1 MKISSFFA
9 PPIFRGNEEKTL
21 KAITLNASLWT
32 IASLLAFAQIG
43 VYLDEDMSIF
53 FSIIN
58 LFFLAICFAARYA
71 LHKGW
76 LAWTSIS
83 LLALGII
90 HLTSSIYALGT
101 VRTPASITYFLIVLI
116 AGFQFARKGV
126 IFSTISIAF
135 ILSALIFAESN
146 HLLPKAD
153 FSVGITQWVIYIALF
168 GATGNL
174 MLIAIRSIQRSL
186 QHAQVENIA
195 RKHVEERLRIF
206 SRAIEQNPVSIMI
219 VNTAG
224 LIEEVNPNFLEL
236 SGYAKEEVLGKKPS
250 ILKSDYHSDAFY
262 ENLWKTISSG
272 KEWHGIFNN
281 KKKNGEHYWEKASIS
296 PVLDENNKITHYVA
310 VKEDVTEQRKAQKKQ
325 AKTNRQLQEQLKK
338 INNLQKTL
346 KKQALHDPLTGLHNR
361 HYMDEMLEKEFSRA
375 KREKHPISIV
385 LLDLDYLKKFNDLGG
400 HATGDHALQVFAM
413 QLKTSLREEDT
424 VCRHGGD
431 EFAIILPNTSGKD
444 ALARI
449 EELRQ
454 KTEKL
459 PPIQRAGENLHISFT
474 AGIATY
480 PAQGKTSAE
489 VITHADIALYS
500 AKSKGRNRVELFS
513 EKKL

>member
-1 MKISSFFA
+1 MKITSFFA
-9 PPIFRGNEEKTL
+9 PPTFKDNEEKTL

-32 IASLLAFAQIG
+32 IVSLLAFAQIG
-43 VYLDEDMSIF
+43 IYLGEDTSVF

-58 LFFLAICFAARYA
+58 LSFLAICFAARYA

-76 LAWTSIS
+76 FAWASIS
-83 LLALGII
+83 MLTLGII
-90 HLTSSIYALGT
+90 HLTISNFVLGT
-101 VRTPASITYFLIVLI
+101 VRTPASTAYLLIVLI
-116 AGFQFARKGV
+116 AGYQFQTKGV
-126 IFSTISIAF
+126 IFSTISIALVF
-135 ILSALIFAESN
+135 SVLIFAESN

-153 FSVGITQWVIYIALF
+153 LSVGITQWVIYIALF
-168 GATGNL
+168 GAMGNL

-186 QHAQVENIA
+186 QLAQVENKEH
-195 RKHVEERLRIF
+195 KHVEERLRIF

-219 VNTAG
+219 VDATG
-224 LIEEVNPNFLEL
+224 LIEEVNPNFLEM
-236 SGYAKEEVLGKKPS
+236 SGYTKEEVLGKNPRF
-250 ILKSDYHSDAFY
+250 LQSDFHSEAFY
-262 ENLWKTISSG
+262 EDLWKTISSG

-281 KKKNGEHYWEKASIS
+281 KKKNGKLYWEKSSIS

-325 AKTNRQLQEQLKK
+325 VETNRQLQEQLKK
-338 INNLQKTL
+338 INDLQKTL

-375 KREKHPISIV
+375 KREKHPVSII

-400 HATGDHALQVFAM
+400 HATGDHALQVFAA

-431 EFAIILPNTSGKD
+431 EFAIILPNTSGED
-444 ALARI
+444 ALARA

-454 KTEKL
+454 RIKEL
-459 PPIQRAGENLHISFT
+459 PPIQRAGENLQIGFT

-489 VITHADIALYS
+489 IITHADIALYS

-513 EKKL
+513 EKEL